1 MVGYTLPGTTGAAV
15 LLSGEIRTRKF
26 VLDTE
31 PLIESS
37 LLLGDIR
44 PTLTNL
50 RGTIDVVAAVTNG
63 IAPAIPPLLE
73 PLVELE
79 QAFRLRWSSHA
90 PLLVAADLE
99 AEASF
104 LRLSNSAGDGTPK
117 VVFGRTL
124 GITELTG
131 SFPLIV
137 KVTGEVAAP
146 SLLAQTFGLSDL
158 LLTPPV
164 PPVIVTTV
172 MTGTFSIP
180 GAQRSPP
187 YVQFTGTN
195 HLERLTS
202 DSALNPTGAFTVS
215 VTFDPELIVVGQ
227 NCTIVAKHRAETNQY
242 GWLVSY
248 TASTGI
254 VTFTVYGATDGSV
267 SRARPTS
274 TAIRVRSRFTA
285 LVDGS
290 GNITIYVNG
299 ATNQGTQTDVGVWT
313 APAASTEVLSFGCDS
328 PSRPNIVSAIP
339 LVINGYGLNHM
350 TGAFYDF
357 AFWNV
362 ALSGGD
368 AASLLPDGSLPTALN
383 TASLVAYWNSTRI
396 VVSDANSAFAGWQDS
411 VNSWQVYSGN
421 SPNRTQLFAL
431 ADNSGMT
438 PFSPPLP
445 LTHYYDSL
453 LADRASIPPS
463 PALTTTHNLSSDGR
477 WRLWSAG
484 SITPQIST
492 TFRQYRGD
500 ATISVILARV
510 ASAGGGSNSLVVAE
524 FYGIQIQFQVAN
536 NLFIVSGDDNVG
548 STNERYNYTIAIAE
562 GRTAGT
568 FTPPPTSS
576 VVIVTVRFNSYTKD
590 IDLFI
595 NGNRITTGTKLTGQ
609 STNVRTTN
617 LIFADLA
624 DFRLASF
631 IPACLNNAQ
640 VQQMI
645 AGFNPRSRNAYL
657 PDYFHPYHA
666 SPFVINDAPLYPL
679 FDETDAEP
687 IPFAS
692 SPTTVAG
699 RIAFADARD
708 IEPPHIAGGIVPGS
722 VTITVPQS
730 TVGTFSYVDNS
741 SGQFVASPGSPAVSS
756 SYINYVGVN
765 ASGSITINTL
775 PADGDTVT
783 LTSTDGSYSVTFE
796 FDSNSSW
803 SPSRYR
809 IVIPGTVTLAAQALR
824 DAINHSFLLGI
835 AATSASGLISLQHRI
850 ARAPVS
856 NLIAVTGSNITKSD
870 FSGGIDAGTWFIQI
884 VGTGGLFSTIVR
896 GRATYEW
903 NSDGLN
909 RWPAPYADEAIEMPL
924 VTLFKT
930 TDQILSLYA
939 DAPYIIKDG
948 FDQDAESTG
957 TTAFLSPNPTVVNV
971 TADNYVV
978 TATANA
984 GPTNAGPCIM
994 WWEIELVSG
1003 STEVMV
1009 VADYFLPTLFS
1020 INRNQVNTFP
1030 IPPGQDWNEKRIRF
1044 VIQAVT
1050 DATQIWRSL
1059 FFRMEG
1065 TEFDNNPPEIII
1077 IPGGGG
1083 TTQTEVGE
1091 LLTTQERERLV
1102 IARRARLP
1110 TPIEPQRDI
1119 SRYKTTK
1126 VFSGPRGLELGLMEV
1141 LDDLYT
1147 IGSEYRTYAVRP
1159 PDIGFLDRLAVLFYG
1174 DGYEWAWW
1182 TIAYANNIADPDQ
1195 EMYVGQRLVI
1205 PPRSALQKFLARASV
1220 TTLST

>member
-1 MVGYTLPGTTGAAV
+1 MVVYILSGTTGAAA
-15 LLSGEIRTRKF
+15 LLSGDVRTRKI
-26 VLDTE
+26 VLDTV
-31 PLIESS
+31 PLLAGS

-50 RGTIDVVAAVTNG
+50 RGTVDVVAALDNG
-63 IAPAIPPLLE
+63 IAPAIPPLLT

-99 AEASF
+99 ADASF
-104 LRLSNSAGDGTPK
+104 IRTEVPK
-117 VVFGRTL
+117 SVVGRTF
-124 GITELTG
+124 GIAELTG

-137 KVTGEVAAP
+137 KVTGEVAST
-146 SLLAQTFGLSDL
+146 SLLAQTFGFSDL
-158 LLTPPV
+158 LVTPPST
-164 PPVIVTTV
+164 PLIV
-172 MTGTFSIP
+172 GTLLSGSFTIP

-195 HLERLTS
+195 HLARTTN
-202 DSALNPTGAFTVS
+202 DATLNPSGAFTVS

-227 NCTIVAKHRAETNQY
+227 NCTIVAKHRPDVNQY

-248 TASTGI
+248 VASTGI
-254 VTFTVYGATDGSV
+254 VTFTVYGATDGSI

-285 LVDGS
+285 LVDAS

-299 ATNQGTQTDVGVWT
+299 ATNQGTQVDVGAWT
-313 APAASTEVLSFGCDS
+313 APAASSEALSFGCDS
-328 PSRPNIVSAIP
+328 PTRPNVVSVIP

-357 AFWNV
+357 AFWSV

-368 AASLLPDGSLPTALN
+368 AALLLPDGNLPTALI
-383 TASLVAYWNSTRI
+383 TASLIAYWNSTRI
-396 VVSDANSAFAGWQDS
+396 IVSDANSAFAGWEDS
-411 VNSWQVYSGN
+411 VNSWAIAIGN
-421 SPNRTQLFAL
+421 APNQTQLFAL

-445 LTHYYDSL
+445 LTHFYDSL
-453 LADRASIPPS
+453 LADRASVPPS
-463 PALTTTHNLSSDGR
+463 PSLSTTHNLSSDGR

-484 SITPQIST
+484 SITPQIQG

-500 ATISVILARV
+500 ATLSVILSRV
-510 ASAGGGSNSLVVAE
+510 VGANTVIIAQL
-524 FYGIQIQFQVAN
+524 YGLQIQFQAVN
-536 NLFIVSGDDNVG
+536 NFFVISGDDNAG
-548 STNERYNYTIAIAE
+548 STNERYDYGIALAE
-562 GRTAGT
+562 GRAAGT
-568 FTPPPTSS
+568 FTAPPTSS
-576 VVIVTVRFNSYTKD
+576 VVIITLRFNSYTKD
-590 IDLFI
+590 IDLFV
-595 NGNRITTGTKLTGQ
+595 NGNRVTTGTKLTGQ
-609 STNVRTTN
+609 AANIRTTN
-617 LIFADLA
+617 LLFADFA

-640 VQQMI
+640 VAQMI
-645 AGFNPRSRNAYL
+645 AGFNPRSHDA
-657 PDYFHPYHA
+657 PFPGSFHPYNP
-666 SPFVINDAPLYPL
+666 SPFVIADVPLYPL

-692 SPTTVAG
+692 SSTTVAG
-699 RIAFADARD
+699 RIAFADTRD
-708 IEPPHIAGGIVPGS
+708 IEPPYIAAGIVPGS

-756 SYINYVGVN
+756 SYINYVGAN

-803 SPSRYR
+803 SPTRYR

-835 AATSASGLISLQHRI
+835 SATSASGLVTLQHRI

-856 NLIAVTGSNITKSD
+856 NLIAVTGTNITKSD

-884 VGTGGLFSTIVR
+884 VGTGGLFSTVVR
-896 GRATYEW
+896 GRAAYEW

-909 RWPAPYADEAIEMPL
+909 RWPAPYDDESIEMPL
-924 VTLFKT
+924 VTLFKA
-930 TDQILSLYA
+930 TDEILSLYA

-957 TTAFLSPNPTVVNV
+957 STAFLSPNPVVINV

-978 TATANA
+978 TAVANA
-984 GPTNAGPCIM
+984 GPTNAGPCII

-1020 INRNQVNTFP
+1020 INRNQINTFP

-1065 TEFDNNPPEIII
+1065 AEFDNNPPEVIIL
-1077 IPGGGG
+1077 PGGGG

-1110 TPIEPQRDI
+1110 TPIDPQRDI

-1126 VFSGPRGLELGLMEV
+1126 VFAGSRGLELGLMEV

-1147 IGSEYRTYAVRP
+1147 IGSDYRTYVVRS
-1159 PDIGFLDRLAVLFYG
+1159 PDIGFLDRIAVLFYG
-1174 DGYEWAWW
+1174 EGYEWAWW
-1182 TIAYANNIADPDQ
+1182 TIAYANSIVDPDQ

-1205 PPRSALQKFLARASV
+1205 PTRSAIQRFLARASV
-1220 TTLST
+1220 TSLST

>member
-1 MVGYTLPGTTGAAV
+1 MVVYILSGTTGAAA
-15 LLSGEIRTRKF
+15 LLSGEVRTRKF

-90 PLLVAADLE
+90 PLLVSADLE
-99 AEASF
+99 ADASF
-104 LRLSNSAGDGTPK
+104 IRTEVPK
-117 VVFGRTL
+117 SVVGRTL
-124 GITELTG
+124 GVAELTG

-146 SLLAQTFGLSDL
+146 SLLAQTFGFSDL
-158 LLTPPV
+158 ILATPGL
-164 PPVIVTTV
+164 PVITTTTV
-172 MTGTFSIP
+172 LTGTFSIP

-195 HLERLTS
+195 QLERPTS
-202 DSALNPTGAFTVS
+202 DSTLNPTSAFTVS

-227 NCTIVAKHRAETNQY
+227 NCTIVAKHRAQTNQY

-285 LVDGS
+285 LVDAS

-299 ATNQGTQTDVGVWT
+299 ATNQGTQIDVGAWT
-313 APAASTEVLSFGCDS
+313 SPAASTEVLSFGCDS
-328 PSRPNIVSAIP
+328 PSAN
-339 LVINGYGLNHM
+339 GLNRM

-362 ALSGGD
+362 ALSGSD
-368 AASLLPDGSLPTALN
+368 AASLLPDGGLPTALN

-396 VVSDANSAFAGWQDS
+396 VVSDANSAFAGWSDS
-411 VNSWQVYSGN
+411 VNSWSVYEGSQPG
-421 SPNRTQLFAL
+421 RTQLFAL

-463 PALTTTHNLSSDGR
+463 DALTTTHNLSSDGR

-500 ATISVILARV
+500 ATVSIVLSRVTGANDVIIV
-510 ASAGGGSNSLVVAE
+510 Q
-524 FYGIQIQFQVAN
+524 FYGIQIRFQAVN
-536 NLFIVSGDDNVG
+536 SLFIVSGDDNVG
-548 STNERYNYTIAIAE
+548 STNERYNYTIALAE
-562 GRTAGT
+562 GRVAGT
-568 FTPPPTSS
+568 FTPPPTAS
-576 VVIVTVRFNSYTKD
+576 VVIVTMRFNSYTKD

-617 LIFADLA
+617 LIFADFA

-640 VQQMI
+640 VQQML
-645 AGFNPRSRNAYL
+645 AGFNPRSHNAYL
-657 PDYFHPYHA
+657 PDYFHPYNA

-708 IEPPHIAGGIVPGS
+708 VAPPHIAGGIVPGS

-765 ASGSITINTL
+765 ASGAITINTL

-803 SPSRYR
+803 SSSRYR
-809 IVIPGTVTLAAQALR
+809 VVIPGTVTLAAQALR

-884 VGTGGLFSTIVR
+884 VGTGGLFSTTVR

-957 TTAFLSPNPTVVNV
+957 STAFLSPNPTVVNV

-1147 IGSEYRTYAVRP
+1147 IGSEYRTYSVRP

-1182 TIAYANNIADPDQ
+1182 TLAYANNITDPDQ

-1205 PPRSALQKFLARASV
+1205 PPRSALQKFLSRASV